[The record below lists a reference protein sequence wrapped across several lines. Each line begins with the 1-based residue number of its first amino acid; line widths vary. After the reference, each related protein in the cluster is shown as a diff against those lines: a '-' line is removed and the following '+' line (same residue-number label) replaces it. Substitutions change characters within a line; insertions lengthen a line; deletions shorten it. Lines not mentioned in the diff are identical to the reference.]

1 MVMAF
6 AEARAGQFDSAF
18 ARFEQVM
25 SIPSWIS
32 VNLLQDPGVGL
43 PDAFRQDPRYKAL
56 IARGDKVF

>member
-6 AEARAGQFDSAF
+6 AEARAGQYDSAF
-18 ARFEQVM
+18 TRFEQLL

-32 VNLLQDPGVGL
+32 IQLLQETPDL
-43 PDAFRQDPRYKAL
+43 PDAFRQDPRFKAM

>member
-18 ARFEQVM
+18 VRFDQLM
-25 SIPSWIS
+25 SIPSWMS
-32 VNLLQDPGVGL
+32 VHLLQETPGL
-43 PDAFRQDPRYKAL
+43 PEAFRQDPRYKAL

>member
-18 ARFEQVM
+18 ARFEQLM

-32 VNLLQDPGVGL
+32 VQLLQETPDL
-43 PDAFRQDPRYKAL
+43 PDAFRQDPRYKAM

>member
-18 ARFEQVM
+18 ARFDQVM

-32 VNLLQDPGVGL
+32 VQLLQEAPEL

>member
-6 AEARAGQFDSAF
+6 AEAKAGQFDSAF
-18 ARFEQVM
+18 VRLDQLM

-32 VNLLQDPGVGL
+32 IQLLQEVPDL
-43 PDAFRQDPRYKAL
+43 PDAFRQDPRYKAM

>member
-18 ARFEQVM
+18 ARFDQVM
-25 SIPSWIS
+25 SIPTYMS
-32 VNLLQDPGVGL
+32 VHLLQETEF

-56 IARGDKVF
+56 VARGDKVF